1 MGQLETLERAR
12 ATLRAVLSSRSIP
25 LFALGV
31 IIVSIPQLIL
41 TPPFQ
46 VPDAFV
52 HYLKA
57 QALAEGHL
65 FPSII
70 HHGAGSMMPSSVAAF
85 VNLFATIPFHPTTHL
100 SSIALDRAS
109 SLSWN
114 APPLF
119 TTYTSASFDPPF
131 LYLPTV
137 FGLLLGSLLHLHLL
151 QTYYLAEVIMLL
163 VATALLTLAYSL
175 MPSRGRPLVA
185 ALALLP
191 MATSLYPSV
200 SRDALIMPL
209 TLLAIASRL
218 HWAPAIVEGRIRSRE
233 YWYTALA
240 LLPIAMTK
248 PPYWLLI
255 PLLYI
260 PFEELKARPALLY
273 KPVLLPAASSLVLVG
288 IWYGAVA
295 HSLSVTFVSTAGI
308 SAIGQL
314 QWLGAHPFEAI
325 FVVYHTIMA
334 DKTFYYESAIG
345 ILGWLD
351 TPLPH
356 WVYPVFGFIICLTVA
371 PLLASL
377 TRSLDTWSPFLVA
390 TVFGTLLFLGV
401 EVALYATWTPV
412 GAPIVQGVQG
422 RYLLPILP
430 LLGLLA
436 RNSEGDGRLPAL
448 LGCLAVSAVAFE
460 VVLSLVVVPATLI
473 TRFWV

>member
-1 MGQLETLERAR
+1 MLSAIMRSRGTL
-12 ATLRAVLSSRSIP
+12 
-25 LFALGV
+25 LFAFSV
-31 IIVSIPQLIL
+31 ILVSMPQLIL

-46 VPDAFV
+46 VPDAFA
-52 HYLKA
+52 HFLKA

-65 FPSII
+65 FPTVI
-70 HHGAGSMMPSSVAAF
+70 HNGAGSTMPSSLAAF
-85 VNLFATIPFHPTTHL
+85 VNLFASIPFHSTTHL
-100 SSIALDRAS
+100 SSPVLDKAS
-109 SLSWN
+109 SLTWN
-114 APPLF
+114 SPPLF
-119 TTYTSASFDPPF
+119 TTYTPASFDPPF

-151 QTYYLAEVIMLL
+151 QSYYLAEVIMLL
-163 VATALLTLAYSL
+163 AATALLTLAYAL
-175 MPSRGRPLVA
+175 MPGRGKPLIA

-200 SRDALIMPL
+200 SRDALILPL

-218 HWAPAIVEGRIRSRE
+218 HWARAIVERRIRSRE

-260 PFEELKARPALLY
+260 PFEELKSKPAHFY
-273 KPVLLPAASSLVLVG
+273 KPVLLPAASSLALIG
-288 IWYGAVA
+288 IWYATVV
-295 HSLSVTFVSTAGI
+295 HQLSVTFVSSGGISTAG
-308 SAIGQL
+308 QF
-314 QWLGAHPFEAI
+314 QWLLAHPLGAI
-325 FVVYHTIMA
+325 VVIYHTLIA
-334 DKTFYYESAIG
+334 NKTFYYESAVG

-356 WVYPVFGFIICLTVA
+356 WIYPVFGFIVLLAIA

-377 TRSLDTWSPFLVA
+377 TRSLATWSPFLVA
-390 TVFGTLLFLGV
+390 ALSGVLLFLGI
-401 EVALYATWTPV
+401 EIALYATWTPV

-436 RNSEGDGRLPAL
+436 RTSEGHGRLQSM
-448 LGCLAVSAVAFE
+448 LGRLAVSAVACE

-473 TRFWV
+473 TRFWA